1 MLQDESDFIYY
12 IIKLN
17 GMCDIMEGNPRD
29 PYIEKHVSIY
39 SVKAEKCLAFSL
51 DSQNNMFFFM
61 DQNFIVTHLKR
72 NGSNRGLSL
81 VGELTLKEI

>member
-29 PYIEKHVSIY
+29 PYMEKHVSIY
-39 SVKAEKCLAFSL
+39 SVKA
-51 DSQNNMFFFM
+51 
-61 DQNFIVTHLKR
+61 
-72 NGSNRGLSL
+72 
-81 VGELTLKEI
+81 